1 MASRISRTE
10 SSSSSFFFHPQKVS
24 SPIEIPGRQSHD
36 SDHAPPPSTERT
48 TSPELIF
55 EMEPFSP
62 LDPLLAASS
71 TPYSPRLCTSSRA
84 RSSTTMDAED
94 QEQQQQPLLYPFP
107 ILSAAHF
114 NSASVRRP
122 AGPPSSFSLPPITH
136 KAPARP
142 RPRPRGRSLSPLR
155 ELNSSSPST
164 APADPADPAHA
175 IRAEP
180 VHKIIGF
187 AVAKSE
193 RKPKPAAAAAREK
206 PKPAVPQQQPYYHHH
221 HHHHRPAPPPH
232 RRRSSSISLSPR
244 RQSSSSLSRS
254 PVSDDELVRSLDREL
269 DGGGG
274 AVDFTQYLLRRIDR
288 QSRKP
293 LQFQTFHQA
302 MGVGRGVGVGVG
314 VGMMS
319 VSVR

>member
-1 MASRISRTE
+1 MASGISRAE

-62 LDPLLAASS
+62 LEPLLAASS
-71 TPYSPRLCTSSRA
+71 TTYSPRLCTTS

-114 NSASVRRP
+114 NSASARRP

-155 ELNSSSPST
+155 ELNSSPPST

-206 PKPAVPQQQPYYHHH
+206 QPAGPQQQPYY

-232 RRRSSSISLSPR
+232 RRRSSSSISLSPR

-254 PVSDDELVRSLDREL
+254 PVSDDELVRSLDRGEV
-269 DGGGG
+269 DGGGGG
-274 AVDFTQYLLRRIDR
+274 AVDFTQYLLRRIER

-314 VGMMS
+314 VGVGMMS